1 MIRDLAN
8 EALTDLRGVLGVL
21 RDPGTGELA
30 HAPQPTWSDLPS
42 LVDHAREAGLHVVLS
57 DRLPRDAP
65 VPDVVGRTL
74 YRIVQEGITNAGKH
88 APGAVVRIEVT
99 GSPEDGRRHRA
110 AQPARVRADADA
122 GLGPGADR
130 SHRARRAPGWP
141 ARGAPGGAAV
151 RAARLDT
158 VGRLVNVTRLL
169 IVDDDP
175 LVRSALTFMLGGQPD
190 LEVVGEAGDGREG
203 VARAAEL
210 KPDVVL
216 MDIRMPRLNGLDAT
230 RRLLASDDP
239 PRVIVLTTFDADEY
253 VVEALAAGADGF
265 LLKDTPPPEVVD
277 AIRKVAQGD
286 PMLSPAVT
294 RSLIRRVATSNRA
307 PAAVARLAELTDR
320 EREVALAVG
329 RGLSNADIAAELY
342 LSVPTVKAH
351 VSRLFD
357 KLGVTNRVQIAMC
370 VHDAG
375 LI

>member
-1 MIRDLAN
+1 MLI
-8 EALTDLRGVLGVL
+8 
-21 RDPGTGELA
+21 
-30 HAPQPTWSDLPS
+30 
-42 LVDHAREAGLHVVLS
+42 
-57 DRLPRDAP
+57 DA
-65 VPDVVGRTL
+65 
-74 YRIVQEGITNAGKH
+74 Q
-88 APGAVVRIEVT
+88 
-99 GSPEDGRRHRA
+99 
-110 AQPARVRADADA
+110 
-122 GLGPGADR
+122 
-130 SHRARRAPGWP
+130 
-141 ARGAPGGAAV
+141 
-151 RAARLDT
+151 
-158 VGRLVNVTRLL
+158 
-169 IVDDDP
+169 DDMAC
-175 LVRSALTFMLGGQPD
+175 VATAS
-190 LEVVGEAGDGREG
+190 DGREALSA
-203 VARAAEL
+203 VARL
-210 KPDVVL
+210 RPDIVL
-216 MDIRMPRLNGLDAT
+216 MDLRMPGLNGLDAT

-294 RSLIRRVATSNRA
+294 RSLIRRVATSTRL

-329 RGLSNADIAAELY
+329 RGLSNAEIAAELY